1 MDDDDLTPEEIADVL
16 DVVAQIERGEL
27 ETVVLD
33 LNDDGSPSLEVTPE
47 VMDQFLEDPDEAA
60 EIIAQVKDFLRQLP
74 PDESDTVTP

>member
-1 MDDDDLTPEEIADVL
+1 MDDDDLTPEDIADVL
-16 DVVAQIERGEL
+16 EIVAQIEAGEL

-60 EIIAQVKDFLRQLP
+60 EVIAQVKDFLRQLP
-74 PDESDTVTP
+74 PDEDATMT